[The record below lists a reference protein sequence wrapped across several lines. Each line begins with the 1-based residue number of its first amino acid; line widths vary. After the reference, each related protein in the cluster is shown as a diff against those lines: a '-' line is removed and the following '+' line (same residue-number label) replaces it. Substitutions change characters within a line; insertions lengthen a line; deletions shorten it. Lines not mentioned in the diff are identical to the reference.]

1 MILEDLHTHTTYC
14 DGKDTCED
22 MVKEAIKKGLLTIG
36 FSGHVYLKHGEDYCM
51 SRENTKKYYEEVN
64 SLKDKYKE
72 QITVLCGIEDDLY
85 SVEDTSGFDY
95 VIGSVHDIK
104 VGNEFV
110 TIDYDPETFE
120 KGVKKHFDGDFYTA
134 CEKYFES
141 LPECMRQKKPD
152 IIGHF
157 DLISK
162 FNEKCNFFDEN
173 HPRYVKA
180 WQKALDELLTFGIPF
195 EINTGAMSRQWRT
208 GPYPAKPMLEY
219 IAKHG
224 GKIIFNGDTHAKE
237 NLCYKHEKLEQIAKD
252 AGFKSRCYAY
262 DIIKKT
268 EAV

>member
-14 DGKDTCED
+14 DGNDTPED

-64 SLKDKYKE
+64 GLKDKYKE

-141 LPECMRQKKPD
+141 LPESIAKTRAD
-152 IIGHF
+152 IIGHIG
-157 DLISK
+157 LVTK

-173 HPRYVKA
+173 HPRYVNAWKKA
-180 WQKALDELLTFGIPF
+180 IDKLIPFNIPF
-195 EINTGAMSRQWRT
+195 EINTGAMSRGWRT
-208 GPYPAKPMLEY
+208 FPYPSFDMLCY
-219 IAKHG
+219 IAKKG
-224 GKIIFNGDTHAKE
+224 GSVIFTGDIHAKE
-237 NLCYKHEKLEQIAKD
+237 NLCYKHEELEQIAKD
-252 AGFKSRCYAY
+252 AGFTKRCYAY
-262 DIIKKT
+262 DILNRKNK
-268 EAV
+268 

>member
-1 MILEDLHTHTTYC
+1 MIVEDLHTHTTYC
-14 DGKDTCED
+14 DGNDTPED

-36 FSGHVYLKHGEDYCM
+36 FSGHVYLRHGEDYCM
-51 SRENTKKYYEEVN
+51 SRENTKKYFEEIH
-64 SLKDKYKE
+64 SLKEKYKD
-72 QITVLCGIEDDLY
+72 QITILCGIEDDLY
-85 SVEDTSGFDY
+85 SVEDTSMFDY
-95 VIGSVHDIK
+95 VIGSVHDIR
-104 VGNEFV
+104 VNGGYV
-110 TIDYDPETFE
+110 TIDNTPEIFE
-120 KGVKKHFDGDFYTA
+120 QGVKKHFDGDFYTA

-157 DLISK
+157 DLVSK

-173 HPRYVKA
+173 HPRYIKA

-237 NLCYKHEKLEQIAKD
+237 NLCYKHEELEKLAKD
-252 AGFKSRCYAY
+252 AGFTKRCYAY
-262 DIIKKT
+262 DILNRKNK
-268 EAV
+268 